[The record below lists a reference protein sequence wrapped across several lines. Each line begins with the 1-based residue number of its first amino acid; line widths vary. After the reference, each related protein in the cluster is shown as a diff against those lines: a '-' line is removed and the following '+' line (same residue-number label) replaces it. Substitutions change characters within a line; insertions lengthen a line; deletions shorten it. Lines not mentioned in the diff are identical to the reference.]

1 MVGSHVTLQASP
13 APGVGGM
20 YATAEGEGNPVKVAA
35 QIPSLVEKQ
44 KVRDSVN
51 R

>member
-13 APGVGGM
+13 AIGVGGM

-35 QIPSLVEKQ
+35 QTPSAVDNQ
-44 KVRDSVN
+44 KVGDFVN